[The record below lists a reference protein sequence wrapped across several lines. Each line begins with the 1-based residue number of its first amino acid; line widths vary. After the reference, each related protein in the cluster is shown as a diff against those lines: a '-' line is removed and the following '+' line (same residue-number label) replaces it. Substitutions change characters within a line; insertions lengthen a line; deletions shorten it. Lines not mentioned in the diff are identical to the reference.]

1 MSADDREPALAVEG
15 LGHAYGNRRAL
26 DGISLT
32 VPAGGV
38 TMLLGLNGAGKSTLF
53 ALITRLFDAR
63 QGKIKVFGYDVSRAP
78 CEALR
83 HLGIVFQP
91 RTLDLDLSVMQNL
104 TYHAALHGIAKADAR
119 RRASE
124 LLIRFELLDRSRDK
138 VRKLSGGQMRRIEI
152 ARALLH
158 RPSLLL
164 LDEATVGLDIRS
176 RSEIIRHVRRLV
188 ADQAIGVLWAT
199 HLIEEVTTHDRVVIL
214 HQGRVLAD
222 GKVNDVVSANGGR
235 DIAWVFATLTGAD
248 AAAGETA

>member
-1 MSADDREPALAVEG
+1 
-15 LGHAYGNRRAL
+15 
-26 DGISLT
+26 
-32 VPAGGV
+32 
-38 TMLLGLNGAGKSTLF
+38 
-53 ALITRLFDAR
+53 
-63 QGKIKVFGYDVSRAP
+63 
-78 CEALR
+78 
-83 HLGIVFQP
+83 
-91 RTLDLDLSVMQNL
+91 
-104 TYHAALHGIAKADAR
+104 
-119 RRASE
+119 
-124 LLIRFELLDRSRDK
+124 
-138 VRKLSGGQMRRIEI
+138 MRRIEI

-199 HLIEEVTTHDRVVIL
+199 HLIEEVTAHDRVVIL